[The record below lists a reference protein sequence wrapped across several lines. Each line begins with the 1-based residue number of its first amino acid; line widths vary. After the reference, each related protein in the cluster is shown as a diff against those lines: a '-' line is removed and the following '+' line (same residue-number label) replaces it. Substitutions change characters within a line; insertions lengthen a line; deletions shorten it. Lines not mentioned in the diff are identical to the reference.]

1 MNRARDRAGVGPIR
15 GAGGRMLSA
24 IYGAAV
30 ARRNARFD
38 TGRSVKRAPV
48 PVICVGNLSAGG
60 VGKTPMVRHV
70 VGVLREAGRRPA
82 VVLRGYKSE
91 PGKPS
96 DEQVEHT
103 ESLPGVPVAADPN
116 RRRAITRLLASRE
129 GQSVDCVVLD
139 DGFQHRRLARDLDI
153 VLLDAANDPWR
164 DRLLPSGWLREPP
177 GSLRRAGAVVI
188 THAERVT
195 NARLEDLDDRVRR
208 ERGEGA
214 AAVTEHYWKGLTVQ
228 PNSTAPERPEP
239 ESYLAGKRVFA
250 LCAIG
255 SPEGFF
261 EQAHRVGAL
270 VVGEL
275 ALRDHDAFRETTVA
289 GNIRRA
295 RTTGAEVVACTAK
308 DWTKLRRVEPARWPC
323 PVARPTLGLRFVR
336 GEDGLR
342 RLVLDAAGPATDR
355 ASRPAAARRAPASV

>member
-1 MNRARDRAGVGPIR
+1 
-15 GAGGRMLSA
+15 LE
-24 IYGAAV
+24 
-30 ARRNARFD
+30 
-38 TGRSVKRAPV
+38 
-48 PVICVGNLSAGG
+48 
-60 VGKTPMVRHV
+60 HV
-70 VGVLREAGRRPA
+70 
-82 VVLRGYKSE
+82 
-91 PGKPS
+91 
-96 DEQVEHT
+96 

-116 RRRAITRLLASRE
+116 RRRAIARLLASRHGE
-129 GQSVDCVVLD
+129 RVDCVVLD

-177 GSLRRAGAVVI
+177 GALRRAGAVVI

-195 NARLEDLDDRVRR
+195 NARVEDLDDRVRR

-214 AAVTEHYWKGLTVQ
+214 TAVTEHYWTGLRVQ
-228 PNSTAPERPEP
+228 PNADSPEHSEP
-239 ESYLAGKRVFA
+239 ESFLAGKRVFA

-289 GNIRRA
+289 GIIRRA

-308 DWTKLRRVEPARWPC
+308 DWTKLRRVDPTRWPS

-336 GEDGLR
+336 GEDALR
-342 RLVLDAAGPATDR
+342 RLVLDAAGPTPNRGA
-355 ASRPAAARRAPASV
+355 RPAVGGRRAPASV